1 MSIVNKFSVKKSE
14 AVLPEK
20 GIQAKQRSKVRI
32 ALSVLQFLS
41 FISKKLSVDINY
53 ETDKD
58 VY

>member
-1 MSIVNKFSVKKSE
+1 VSIVNKFSVKKSE